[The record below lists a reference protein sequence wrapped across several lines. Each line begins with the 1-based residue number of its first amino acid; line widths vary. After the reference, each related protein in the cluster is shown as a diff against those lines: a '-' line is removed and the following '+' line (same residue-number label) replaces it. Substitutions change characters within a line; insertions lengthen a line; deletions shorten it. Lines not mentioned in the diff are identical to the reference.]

1 MAEII
6 LPGIPDVSGKLVQ
19 DDPQLRE
26 LLMAIKIT
34 LEKITGATV
43 EELDA
48 LLDKNV

>member
-6 LPGIPDVSGKLVQ
+6 LPGIPDVAGRAVQ

-34 LEKITGATV
+34 LEKMTGSTV
-43 EELDA
+43 AEFTEL
-48 LLDKNV
+48 LNKN